1 MAGTAHAM
9 PAAGQPQACSVAD
22 LLAEGSSR
30 LQAALNLTRADARLE
45 TQLLLARAL
54 DVDRTWLIAHDRD
67 LLPPEQLQAVEA
79 QVRRRTRGEPLAYIL
94 GEREFYGRSF
104 KVSPDVL
111 IPRPDTE
118 LLVEAAL
125 ERLPQERPTRILDL
139 GTGSGCIAISLAL
152 ARPDCQV
159 TATDASPAALA
170 IARDNARRLGAD
182 RLRFVQSDWYDGLD
196 SPSFAMIVS
205 NPPYIALQ
213 DPHLQQGDLRHEPR
227 QALVSG
233 PHGLDAMQH
242 IIARAPAFLAAG
254 GWLLLEHGWDQAA
267 ACAREMARA
276 GFADIATLRDLAGRE
291 RVTAGRWPGRA

>member
-1 MAGTAHAM
+1 MATTALAM
-9 PAAGQPQACSVAD
+9 DATDQRQAGSVAD
-22 LLAEGSSR
+22 LLTDGSSR
-30 LQAALNLTRADARLE
+30 LQAALNLARADARLE

-54 DVDRTWLIAHDRD
+54 GVDRAWLIAHDQD
-67 LLPPEQLQAVEA
+67 LLPPERLQAVEA
-79 QVRRRTRGEPLAYIL
+79 LVRRRTQGEPLAYIL
-94 GEREFYGRSF
+94 GEREFYGRPF

-111 IPRPDTE
+111 IPRSDTE

-125 ERLPQERPTRILDL
+125 ERLPQKRPARILDL

-152 ARPDCQV
+152 ARTDCQV

-182 RLRFVQSDWYDGLD
+182 RLRFVQGDWYDGLD
-196 SPSFAMIVS
+196 SPSFDMIVS

-213 DPHLQQGDLRHEPR
+213 DPHLQQGDLPHEPR

-233 PHGLDAMQH
+233 PHGLDAIQH
-242 IIARAPAFLAAG
+242 IVAGAPGHLVAG

-267 ACAREMARA
+267 ACRQALAER
-276 GFADIATLRDLAGRE
+276 GFADIITLTDLAGRE
-291 RVTAGRWPGRA
+291 RVSGGRWPGRA